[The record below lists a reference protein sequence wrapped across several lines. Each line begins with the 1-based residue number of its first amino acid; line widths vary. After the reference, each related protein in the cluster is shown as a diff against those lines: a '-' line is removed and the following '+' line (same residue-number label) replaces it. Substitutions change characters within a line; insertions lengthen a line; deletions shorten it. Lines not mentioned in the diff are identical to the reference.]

1 MPQILPEHP
10 VSFNLDLGGGNCG
23 AYLVI
28 LQTVCTCLLQV
39 MFKHAVANEGPLGL
53 QLGVMVVTLQAVGAC
68 VSQVMLRHHVT
79 TGGVAWG

>member
-1 MPQILPEHP
+1 
-10 VSFNLDLGGGNCG
+10 
-23 AYLVI
+23 
-28 LQTVCTCLLQV
+28 